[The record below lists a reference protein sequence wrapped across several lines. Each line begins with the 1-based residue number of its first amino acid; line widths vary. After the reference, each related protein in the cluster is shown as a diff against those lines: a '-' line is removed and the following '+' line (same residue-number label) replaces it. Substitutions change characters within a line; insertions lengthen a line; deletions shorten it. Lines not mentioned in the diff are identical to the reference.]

1 MLSGIIEQSRY
12 PKLMLP
18 FVAPGK
24 RTDLN
29 FLVETG
35 YDSEVALSY
44 DHADRFD
51 LEILQYAK
59 VTYAS
64 GESEQEIVAQG
75 KIVWF
80 GKERDVRVI
89 LSDDEEPAIG
99 TKLLKG
105 CVMTMD
111 FIQDAL
117 TIDKPA

>member
-1 MLSGIIEQSRY
+1 MLTGIIEQSRY

-18 FVAPGK
+18 LVAQGK
-24 RTDLN
+24 QTDLK
-29 FLVETG
+29 FLVDTG
-35 YDSEVALSY
+35 FDSEAASSY
-44 DHADRFD
+44 DHADHLD
-51 LEILQYAK
+51 LELLQYAK

-64 GESEQEIVAQG
+64 GKSEQEIMARG
-75 KIVWF
+75 KIIWF
-80 GKERDVRVI
+80 GEEREVRVI
-89 LSDDEEPAIG
+89 LSEDEEPAIS

>member
-1 MLSGIIEQSRY
+1 MLTGIIEQSRY

-18 FVAPGK
+18 LVALGK
-24 RTDLN
+24 RTDLK
-29 FLVETG
+29 FLVDTG
-35 YDSEVALSY
+35 FDSEVALSY
-44 DHADRFD
+44 GHADRFN

-64 GESEQEIVAQG
+64 GKSEQEIMARG
-75 KIVWF
+75 KIIWF
-80 GKERDVRVI
+80 GEEREVRVI
-89 LSDDEEPAIG
+89 LSEDEEPAIG